1 MGVNRVKSTR
11 VTSVV
16 LIHTQVLLATRG
28 SLRDTFTEKLVYV
41 KKGPFFEFLEKRA
54 LFSIKNHTKNKT

>member
-28 SLRDTFTEKLVYV
+28 SLRDTFTEKLVL
-41 KKGPFFEFLEKRA
+41 KKPGVFFFIKIQTTDDLE
-54 LFSIKNHTKNKT
+54 LFSKF